1 MKNSSRLIIAS
12 LVVVL
17 VIASGVFLLGR
28 STSTSEAAFLDR
40 YQLGGLSVEEIV
52 YRLDS
57 SKADPAG
64 LKSSI
69 NSEYLILSDATGE
82 IKLALPDDLF
92 YLSFAPYITQT
103 HPCATH
109 SLASC
114 QGELVNQGMSAIITD
129 MDGKEVFNAQV
140 TTMENGFVGVWLP
153 RNMEGMLTVSYNGMT
168 GQAPITTHAG
178 SDTCLTTLQLN

>member
-1 MKNSSRLIIAS
+1 MKKSSVLIITS

-17 VIASGVFLLGR
+17 VIASVVVVLQRSNNTSETVFL
-28 STSTSEAAFLDR
+28 ER
-40 YQLGGLSVEEIV
+40 YQLDGLSVEEIV
-52 YRLDS
+52 YKLDN
-57 SKADPAG
+57 SKSDPAG

-69 NSEYLILSDATGE
+69 NSEYLILTDDTGE
-82 IKLALPDDLF
+82 IKLALPEDSF

-109 SLASC
+109 NLATC
-114 QGELVNQGMSAIITD
+114 QGELVNQEMSAIITD
-129 MDGKEVFNAQV
+129 MDGKEVFNSDV

-153 RNMEGMLTVSYNGMT
+153 RDIEATVMVSYNGLT